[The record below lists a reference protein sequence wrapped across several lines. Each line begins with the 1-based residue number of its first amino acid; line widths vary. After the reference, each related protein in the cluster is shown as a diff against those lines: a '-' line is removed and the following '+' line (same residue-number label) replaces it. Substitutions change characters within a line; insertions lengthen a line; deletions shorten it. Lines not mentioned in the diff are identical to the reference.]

1 MKAANERAREGG
13 KYQIMQSRAKF
24 SILFIIQYTFLA
36 GVFLHV
42 LADTL
47 GSVGVVISS
56 ILRLP
61 SLGWMVAD
69 PICSIV
75 ISILIALS
83 VLPLIKSSL
92 QILLQRCPAEL
103 DSVLP
108 DCYRQVLAPVHFY
121 LLIIMVFFSI
131 YR

>member
-56 ILRLP
+56 ILIDRFGRNADLFISRFFDCRL
-61 SLGWMVAD
+61 
-69 PICSIV
+69 
-75 ISILIALS
+75 
-83 VLPLIKSSL
+83 
-92 QILLQRCPAEL
+92 
-103 DSVLP
+103 
-108 DCYRQVLAPVHFY
+108 
-121 LLIIMVFFSI
+121 
-131 YR
+131 